1 MSTPSLAPH
10 DLQRQLA
17 RVADHHAPLVI
28 DVRKRRQFHRARI
41 TGSHNI
47 PAGRLLSGEHPDHD
61 LILIGARDGEAE
73 AVAEALHQSGFHRRI
88 QHLQGGVEAWEQAG
102 LDLDSGRQHAAD
114 RSAVWSQRRPWL
126 VSLGV
131 LGLGLAAQQ
140 ADPALLL
147 RASGL
152 WLLLGLLGLALH
164 RGSRQLL
171 RRSA

>member
-1 MSTPSLAPH
+1 MSSLSLAPH

-17 RVADHHAPLVI
+17 RSADHSAPLVI
-28 DVRKRRQFHRARI
+28 DVRRRRQFHRARI
-41 TGSHNI
+41 AGSHNI

-61 LILIGARDGEAE
+61 LILIAARDGEAE
-73 AVAEALHQSGFHRRI
+73 AVAEALRQNGFHRHI
-88 QHLQGGVEAWEQAG
+88 QHLHGGVAAWKQAG
-102 LDLDSGRQHAAD
+102 LNLDNSQQDANHH
-114 RSAVWSQRRPWL
+114 SAVWSQRRPWL
-126 VSLGV
+126 VSLGL
-131 LGLGLAAQQ
+131 LGLALAAQQ

-152 WLLLGLLGLALH
+152 WLLLGVLGVALH

>member
-1 MSTPSLAPH
+1 MSNLSLAPR
-10 DLQRQLA
+10 DLHLQLVRA
-17 RVADHHAPLVI
+17 ADHHAPLVI
-28 DVRKRRQFHRARI
+28 DVRRQRQFLRARI
-41 TGSHNI
+41 AGSHNI

-61 LILIGARDGEAE
+61 LILIGARAGEAE

-88 QHLQGGVEAWEQAG
+88 QHLQAG
-102 LDLDSGRQHAAD
+102 LDLEGASRSG
-114 RSAVWSQRRPWL
+114 VWAQRRPWVL
-126 VSLGV
+126 SLGV

-147 RASGL
+147 RATGL
-152 WLLLGLLGLALH
+152 WLLLSLVGLALH